1 MGIPPALRSQL
12 WGSMAESLIDLMGV
26 VLLGCAG
33 LLLFAGG
40 ALVTLGVVRR
50 RSGRTAH
57 LSETGPEAVL
67 DQSALQKQLAIL
79 DGRFKT
85 AQRLAGLGNWEY
97 HYKSDSLWWSDE
109 VYRIFGQDPETF
121 IATSDTFIHMVHPED
136 RKKVHTANVAAL
148 TERQPYDV
156 VHRIVLADGSE
167 RVVHERAEIMRDDDD
182 AATVMVGTIQ
192 DVTDQRRDELALQR
206 VTAEQDLILEN
217 TRIAIVLTKGREIV
231 RASRSYENLFGWGMG
246 ELTANEQSSEEPVTE
261 GYVDLGFPDEDNYR
275 EFVREA
281 DATLTQGGTYSTERE
296 MKQRDGRLFWCR
308 IAGRHVNPGIPEM
321 GAVWLIEDISERKM
335 AEHQLNRLIIELETT
350 VDRLNLAQ
358 KIASLGYYNWNL
370 ETDTLWFS
378 AGNYEVYGVSPETF
392 ELSIDSLFDLIHPD
406 DRGTVRARIKEAIEK
421 SGTYEGY
428 HRVVLPHGGVRII
441 HALGEVVYGE
451 DGKPLQFNGTA
462 QNVTERKQAE
472 DLLRVAKDQAE
483 EANRSKTEFL
493 ANISHELRTPLN
505 SIIGFTDI
513 MREEIFGPIKEPKY
527 LEYAA
532 DVNDS
537 GRHLLSLINDVLD
550 VSVIESGNLVLD
562 ETPTDVG
569 PMVDTCRRIIV
580 DRATR
585 AGIHVTTDLKK
596 PFPLLQVDERRIKQI
611 LLNLLSNAVK
621 FTPEGGT
628 VTLTGKVDGNGAAVF
643 QVSDTGI
650 GIEEKDLEAVLVPFG
665 QAGNTESR
673 QHEGVGL
680 GLPLSKSLA
689 ELHGG
694 SLKIESTPGKGTLV
708 TVRLSPDRTL
718 NVERLDRHS
727 NTLI

>member
-1 MGIPPALRSQL
+1 MT
-12 WGSMAESLIDLMGV
+12 GSLTDLTQF

-33 LLLFAGG
+33 LFLFVGG
-40 ALVTLGVVRR
+40 ALFTLGVVKRR
-50 RSGRTAH
+50 VRKSARR
-57 LSETGPEAVL
+57 SETGPETVP

-85 AQRLAGLGNWEY
+85 TQRMARLGNWEY
-97 HYKSDSLWWSDE
+97 HYKSDQLWWSDE
-109 VYRIFGQDPETF
+109 AYRIFGRDPETF
-121 IATSDTFIHMVHPED
+121 TVTSDTFIQLVHPED
-136 RKKVHTANVAAL
+136 RDQVHAANLAAL
-148 TERQPYDV
+148 TERHPYDV
-156 VHRIVLADGSE
+156 THRIVLADGTE
-167 RVVHERAEIMRDDDD
+167 RVVHERAEIIRDDVD
-182 AATVMVGTIQ
+182 AAKMMIGTVQ
-192 DVTDQRRDELALQR
+192 DVTDQNRNKLALQR

-231 RASRSYENLFGWGMG
+231 RASRSYENLFGWSVG
-246 ELTANEQSSEEPVTE
+246 ELTTDRPLTEHAVTE
-261 GYVDLGFPDEDNYR
+261 GYVDLGYPDEDSYR

-281 DATLTQGGTYSTERE
+281 DATLMEGGTYTTERE
-296 MKQRDGRLFWCR
+296 MKQRDGDLFWCR
-308 IAGRHVNPGIPEM
+308 IVGRHVNPGNPEM

-335 AEHQLNRLIIELETT
+335 AEHQLNRLIVELGTT
-350 VDRLNLAQ
+350 VDRLNIAQ

-370 ETDTLWFS
+370 ETGALWFS

-392 ELSIDSLFDLIHPD
+392 ELSIDSLFGLIHPD
-406 DRGTVRARIKEAIEK
+406 DRSTVRARIKEAIEK
-421 SGTYEGY
+421 TGKYEGY
-428 HRVVLPHGGVRII
+428 HRVVLPHGGERTI
-441 HALGEVVYGE
+441 HALGEVVFGA
-451 DGKPLQFNGTA
+451 DGIPLQFNGTA
-462 QNVTERKQAE
+462 QDVTKRKKAE
-472 DLLRVAKDQAE
+472 DLLRAAKDLAE
-483 EANRSKTEFL
+483 DANRTKTEFL

-532 DVNDS
+532 DVNNS

-562 ETPTDVG
+562 EAPTDVG
-569 PMVDTCRRIIV
+569 PMVDTCRRIII

-585 AGIHVTTDLKK
+585 AGIHVTVDLKE

-628 VTLTGKVDGNGAAVF
+628 VTLSGKIDANGAAVF
-643 QVSDTGI
+643 QISDTGI
-650 GIEEKDLEAVLVPFG
+650 GIEEKDLDAVLVPFG
-665 QAGNTESR
+665 QAGSAESR

-694 SLKIESTPGKGTLV
+694 SLKIESTPGKGTQV

-718 NVERLDRHS
+718 NVERLGRHS
-727 NTLI
+727 DTLI